1 MAVHVCSARS
11 RSLLYDRPIRV
22 RMPTMNA
29 VTPFN
34 HPSSPA
40 AAEEE
45 GYSLPAWIYRDPE
58 FFEREKAAIFRK
70 SWQVVCHVNDVP
82 RTGDFH
88 SLEFLGESIVV
99 LRGED
104 GQLRAFHN
112 VCRHRAARLLDGSKG
127 HC

>member
-1 MAVHVCSARS
+1 
-11 RSLLYDRPIRV
+11 
-22 RMPTMNA
+22 MNA
-29 VTPFN
+29 ATPFN
-34 HPSSPA
+34 HPNSPA
-40 AAEEE
+40 PAGTAAEEE
-45 GYSLPAWIYRDPE
+45 GYSLPAWIYHDPE
-58 FFEREKAAIFRK
+58 FFEREKTAIFRK
-70 SWQVVCHVNDVP
+70 SWQVVCHSNDVP

-127 HC
+127 HCGRRVTCPYHAWTYSWTVA